1 MERQPVCFS
10 PQADLV
16 GGVVVSGIGVDVL
29 IHRHGRASH
38 NALCALP
45 LILGFHQFVEAFVWL
60 SLEGHLSAGLGR
72 FAMWIYVSIAFVLL
86 PVFVP
91 IAVVAL
97 ERTARRR
104 WLMAPFAVLGT
115 VIAGILLAAM
125 IHGPVGVRL
134 RPYHLAYSLR
144 LGHATLVVCL
154 YVVAICGAWLFS
166 GERVIAFYGIIN
178 LVAVIVIVK
187 LTVDGFASVWCGYAA
202 LTSAAIAIYMRRSQR
217 ILQRAELSS
226 GLIDQ
231 RALAGG

>member
-1 MERQPVCFS
+1 VCFS

-16 GGVVVSGIGVDVL
+16 GGVVVAGIGVDVL

-45 LILGFHQFVEAFVWL
+45 LILGFHQFIEAFVWL
-60 SLEGHLSAGLGR
+60 SLEGHLSPGIGR
-72 FAMWIYVSIAFVLL
+72 IAMWIYVSIAFVLL

-91 IAVVAL
+91 IAVFTL

-104 WLMAPFAVLGT
+104 LLMAPFVVLGV

-125 IHGPVGVRL
+125 LHGPVGVRL

-144 LGHATLVVCL
+144 LGHAALVVCL
-154 YVVAICGAWLFS
+154 YVVAICGAWLLS

-178 LVAVIVIVK
+178 LVAVIVIAK

-202 LTSAAIAIYMRRSQR
+202 LTSAAIAVYMRRSHRSVEHVQ
-217 ILQRAELSS
+217 L
-226 GLIDQ
+226 GGDLIDR
-231 RALAGG
+231 RAVASG